1 MKETNKPEKL
11 TEEEKLE
18 FRKNNICHICEEEIE
33 GEVKVRDHCHLTGKY
48 RGPAHSCCNL
58 NNKFPSLFQSFFTTA
73 PTMIH
78 IYL

>member
-1 MKETNKPEKL
+1 MKETNEPIKL

-33 GEVKVRDHCHLTGKY
+33 ESKVRDHCHLIGKY
-48 RGPAHSCCNL
+48 RGPAHSFVILIINYL
-58 NNKFPSLFQSFFTTA
+58 LLFQSFFTTA

-78 IYL
+78 ICL